1 MQRMPLE
8 KRLLI
13 AGPAREDGPAA
24 FRLYAAT
31 YFQALSGMGGGQHY
45 GSLYNTMAVNPH
57 YEWVNDSSV
66 MQIAS
71 HALSGDILREEADGL
86 LFRTFV
92 EPFCDRKLWK
102 GEKG

>member
-57 YEWVNDSSV
+57 Y
-66 MQIAS
+66 
-71 HALSGDILREEADGL
+71 
-86 LFRTFV
+86 
-92 EPFCDRKLWK
+92 
-102 GEKG
+102 

>member
-31 YFQALSGMGGGQHY
+31 FADKDEITALIS
-45 GSLYNTMAVNPH
+45 AVNFLFATSIMPLIH
-57 YEWVNDSSV
+57 
-66 MQIAS
+66 
-71 HALSGDILREEADGL
+71 LR
-86 LFRTFV
+86 R
-92 EPFCDRKLWK
+92 
-102 GEKG
+102 